1 MKGPRSMR
9 IAYLNYGNQ
18 SGVTPNIV
26 RSLEALGN
34 EIVRVDPTGVLAL
47 RDPHTRRPR
56 PTPRVLMS
64 LAVSVLRHGPQAIH
78 HRWNTVYAFDQH
90 SREAGEMLARLDPQP
105 DVVLQNG
112 ALFAPGRPTLLPYVL
127 LLDNTCLLAERQPA
141 VPEADIGRHIEF
153 GSAWIARERACYHGA
168 AGIATFSELV
178 RQSLIRDYGVDPA
191 RVFVTGAGANIIPR
205 DVEERSDDGKTL
217 VFVGKDGWRRKGGP
231 VLLRAFELLRRE
243 HPDLRLIIAGPTE
256 ALEVPP
262 GVENLGL
269 LPMARVQELLCK
281 ATVFVLPTLR
291 EPFGIAYLDAMLC
304 KAPCVGTAVGAV
316 PEILGDAG
324 VVVPPADAG
333 ALAAALSGLLND
345 KARRAALGEAGR
357 RRVLEGG
364 YLWPEVGKR
373 LEALLRRAS
382 MNSASSGMPSQADWA
397 PELEQPPA

>member
-1 MKGPRSMR
+1 MR

-26 RSLEALGN
+26 RALSSLGHEV
-34 EIVRVDPTGVLAL
+34 VRVDPTEVLAL
-47 RDPHTRRPR
+47 RNPRTRRPR

-64 LAVSVLRHGPQAIH
+64 LAVSALRHGPQAIH

-90 SREAGEMLARLDPQP
+90 SREAGELLARMDPQP
-105 DVVLQNG
+105 DLVLQNG
-112 ALFAPGRPTLLPYVL
+112 ALFAPGRPPRLPYVL
-127 LLDNTCLLAERQPA
+127 LLDNTCLLAERQPP
-141 VPEADIGRHIEF
+141 VPEADIGPHIEF
-153 GSAWIARERACYHGA
+153 GRAWLARERAAYRGA

-178 RQSLIRDYGVDPA
+178 RQSVIHDYGVDPD
-191 RVFVTGAGANIIPR
+191 RVVVTGAGANIIPG
-205 DVEERSDDGKTL
+205 DVEAREDDGRTL

-231 VLLRAFELLRRE
+231 VLLRAFEILRKE
-243 HPDLRLIIAGPTE
+243 HPELRLILAGPTE
-256 ALEVPP
+256 EIEVPP

-269 LPMARVQELLCK
+269 VPFAQMEKLLCR

-324 VVVPPADAG
+324 VVVPPADAE
-333 ALAAALSGLLND
+333 ALAAAISGLLND
-345 KARRAALGEAGR
+345 TARRAAMGEAGR
-357 RRVLEGG
+357 RRVLESG
-364 YLWPEVGKR
+364 YLWPEVGKK
-373 LEALLRRAS
+373 LEAFLRRAS
-382 MNSASSGMPSQADWA
+382 MNIARSGMPSHAVCA